1 MLEQRLRGQGVAAAP
16 ILEIVLFFHGQSTW
30 ESVRTACF
38 SKVASVNFFWLVK
51 SLNPRSVYS
60 IIQNLSKE
68 YIKCSYGRNCI
79 LILWK

>member
-38 SKVASVNFFWLVK
+38 SKVASINFLAGE
-51 SLNPRSVYS
+51 
-60 IIQNLSKE
+60 IT
-68 YIKCSYGRNCI
+68 
-79 LILWK
+79 